1 MTAKKAL
8 GNKAKGLFS
17 ENSEEWG
24 DLNGLSSNLIVKTDE
39 SEVFSA
45 KIKDKEVEVK
55 TEDSK
60 ELSLNS
66 EVKTEELIDNPGEL
80 QVQSSELRE
89 RDLGVKAELSE
100 ELSIKSK
107 EETED
112 LIVNPEES
120 EVLSAE
126 AKEGN
131 LEIKPES
138 FEDLTLKS
146 EVKSEELM
154 DKPAESQVL
163 SLEDEED
170 NLRVKVEHSP
180 ELSLK
185 SEVKSEDSK
194 LLTSKKAEPQSRPQK
209 ARGTRSRPKGKPEY
223 LRGLSLNEKALESA
237 IEDAKRNP
245 RIGIYSPISSAVL
258 KYNKKTVP
266 EFSISDD
273 ARLLLED
280 SLARK
285 YPELARNLTFE
296 RATPR
301 PEASEPYAD
310 NFNMDILNR
319 AAAEAAK
326 NPKLTVWSPYAYAI
340 FKYLRKTMPEFSMS
354 QEASSLLNEAVARK
368 YSGLFQALRDE
379 MGAV

>member
-1 MTAKKAL
+1 MTSKKAL
-8 GNKAKGLFS
+8 GDKAKGLFS
-17 ENSEEWG
+17 EDSEEWG
-24 DLNGLSSNLIVKTDE
+24 DLNGLSSNLIVKTEE
-39 SEVFSA
+39 SEVLSA
-45 KIKDKEVEVK
+45 EAKEKQVEDKTK
-55 TEDSK
+55 DSK

-66 EVKTEELIDNPGEL
+66 KVKTEEL
-80 QVQSSELRE
+80 QVQSSELRDG
-89 RDLGVKAELSE
+89 DLGVKAELSE

-107 EETED
+107 EETEN
-112 LIVNPEES
+112 LIVNPEKS

-126 AKEGN
+126 AKEDN

-138 FEDLTLKS
+138 SEDLTLKS

-154 DKPAESQVL
+154 GKPAESQVL
-163 SLEDEED
+163 SSEEEED
-170 NLRVKVEHSP
+170 NLRVKSEHSQ

-194 LLTSKKAEPQSRPQK
+194 LLTSKKPEAKNRPQK
-209 ARGTRSRPKGKPEY
+209 AREIRSRPKGKPEY

-280 SLARK
+280 SVARK
-285 YPELARNLTFE
+285 YPELANNLAFKRGTDRLE
-296 RATPR
+296 TG
-301 PEASEPYAD
+301 EVNND
-310 NFNMDILNR
+310 NFDIGILNR
-319 AAAEAAK
+319 AAIEAIK

-368 YSGLFQALRDE
+368 YPGLSQALKEE
-379 MGAV
+379 MSGI